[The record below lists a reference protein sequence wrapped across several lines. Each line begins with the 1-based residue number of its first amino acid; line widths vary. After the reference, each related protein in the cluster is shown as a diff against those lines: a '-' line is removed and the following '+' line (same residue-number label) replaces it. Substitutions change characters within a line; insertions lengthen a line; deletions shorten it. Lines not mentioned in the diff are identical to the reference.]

1 MSLYTSIYELVLG
14 GLALELLFMSPIL
27 YRDFIRRGPFK
38 KKKEVLVINRLKSD
52 VKAIR
57 DI

>member
-1 MSLYTSIYELVLG
+1 
-14 GLALELLFMSPIL
+14 MSPIL